1 LKFISLLKKK
11 IMFRQPSI
19 LDSMRIRSSEKSKKV
34 PLRLCSE
41 WRFDSSTLI
50 YSTLTVAVSKN
61 IFTRS
66 KNNYKERFIVI
77 NNNHQ
82 LLIYTN
88 MEEGYVVNI
97 KYVKQ
102 IKEKFHKNLDSSQRV
117 FKWWTEFI
125 IISNNSI
132 SPEYVSIRLGED
144 ENIDKWRKILKNLV
158 NNDVYLNVNL
168 ANMTLPPMRTMSE
181 KSISHLNFYQ
191 TYAFD
196 RKHSSNTLKHSITEV
211 FRNSFT
217 FQKKLTSSSDN
228 LSNNSFY
235 KAYNQPL
242 IEGEKKEYEKF
253 GTSYDKLSEDSGV
266 SIHNPKRHY
275 TDDGKHKNQMFDGVF
290 HYELLSPNVAEK
302 LASLCSNSLPLY
314 TVEMGLSMLDI
325 KINKD

>member
-1 LKFISLLKKK
+1 
-11 IMFRQPSI
+11 
-19 LDSMRIRSSEKSKKV
+19 
-34 PLRLCSE
+34 
-41 WRFDSSTLI
+41 
-50 YSTLTVAVSKN
+50 
-61 IFTRS
+61 
-66 KNNYKERFIVI
+66 
-77 NNNHQ
+77 
-82 LLIYTN
+82 
-88 MEEGYVVNI
+88 
-97 KYVKQ
+97 
-102 IKEKFHKNLDSSQRV
+102 
-117 FKWWTEFI
+117 
-125 IISNNSI
+125 
-132 SPEYVSIRLGED
+132 
-144 ENIDKWRKILKNLV
+144 
-158 NNDVYLNVNL
+158 
-168 ANMTLPPMRTMSE
+168 MTLPPMRTSKTKLSE

-235 KAYNQPL
+235 NDVFEEAYNQPL